1 MPIKPINI
9 ALFSIDI
16 SFQIVLGKPLLQII
30 FMKINSF
37 LREKK
42 YFFYV
47 KRKYFFY
54 VRRNIL
60 FS

>member
-9 ALFSIDI
+9 ALFSINI
-16 SFQIVLGKPLLQII
+16 SFQIVLGKPLLLII

-42 YFFYV
+42 YFFT
-47 KRKYFFY
+47 
-54 VRRNIL
+54 
-60 FS
+60 

>member
-16 SFQIVLGKPLLQII
+16 SFQIVLGKPLLRII

-37 LREKK
+37 LHENNFQK
-42 YFFYV
+42 
-47 KRKYFFY
+47 
-54 VRRNIL
+54 
-60 FS
+60 SSD